1 MLKRVAL
8 LGVLFSFF
16 IVGCSNIDSKVS
28 TELESTTEKF
38 FKEINDLSDY
48 TNESELE
55 ALNSYFTD
63 DSAVKGD
70 LIEYLTVYQLENEK
84 EVPNYEVTKME
95 IKPQDDLYR
104 VHVKYDMKS
113 KETDQ
118 LLYSSDL
125 NLYFKDVN
133 GEMKI
138 DTADYGG

>member
-1 MLKRVAL
+1 
-8 LGVLFSFF
+8 
-16 IVGCSNIDSKVS
+16 
-28 TELESTTEKF
+28 
-38 FKEINDLSDY
+38 
-48 TNESELE
+48 
-55 ALNSYFTD
+55 
-63 DSAVKGD
+63 
-70 LIEYLTVYQLENEK
+70 
-84 EVPNYEVTKME
+84 ME

-138 DTADYGG
+138 DTADDGG

>member
-1 MLKRVAL
+1 M
-8 LGVLFSFF
+8 
-16 IVGCSNIDSKVS
+16 VGCSNIDSKVS

>member
-16 IVGCSNIDSKVS
+16 MVGCSNIDSKVS

-95 IKPQDDLYR
+95 IKPQDD
-104 VHVKYDMKS
+104 MKS

>member
-1 MLKRVAL
+1 
-8 LGVLFSFF
+8 
-16 IVGCSNIDSKVS
+16 
-28 TELESTTEKF
+28 
-38 FKEINDLSDY
+38 
-48 TNESELE
+48 
-55 ALNSYFTD
+55 
-63 DSAVKGD
+63 
-70 LIEYLTVYQLENEK
+70 
-84 EVPNYEVTKME
+84 ME